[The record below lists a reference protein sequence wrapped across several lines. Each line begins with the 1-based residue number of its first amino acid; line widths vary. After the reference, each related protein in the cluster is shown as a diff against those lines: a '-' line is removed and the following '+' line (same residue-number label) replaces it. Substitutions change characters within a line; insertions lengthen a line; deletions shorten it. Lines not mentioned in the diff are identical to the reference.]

1 MSKIVTGSAFAIF
14 FISSLLVFIAKAGF
28 RVPYDFV
35 ALGVAMLSLVAII
48 IILGKKYKE
57 EGKKDE

>member
-1 MSKIVTGSAFAIF
+1 MSKIITGSAFAIF
-14 FISSLLVFIAKAGF
+14 FISSFLVFIAKAGF

-48 IILGKKYKE
+48 IILVRKYKAE
-57 EGKKDE
+57 EEKHE